1 MTQIGVWAINE
12 EDNEHHEVEAYRP
25 AANRGGKVEA
35 RAHAVRGTKS
45 DQTSMTETN
54 MHDIDKINIE
64 LNLLMLENG
73 SLKKELDAY
82 KYSLDSFINNDKV
95 KHFTGLP
102 AYSVLKLIFDFLSDA
117 IDEHVSN
124 KLTKFQ
130 KLLIVL
136 MRLRL
141 NVSVCFFRGN
151 L

>member
-1 MTQIGVWAINE
+1 MRNSSINE

-25 AANRGGKVEA
+25 AANRGGKVKVEA

-64 LNLLMLENG
+64 LNLFMLENG

-102 AYSVLKLIFDFLSDA
+102 A
-117 IDEHVSN
+117 
-124 KLTKFQ
+124 
-130 KLLIVL
+130 
-136 MRLRL
+136 
-141 NVSVCFFRGN
+141 
-151 L
+151 